1 MSWADSLVVSSFF
14 TFSKFFKCSIVASY
28 QGATASSRDDESE
41 LGLWPCCYQ
50 VKLTKYL
57 HKSRTSHI

>member
-41 LGLWPCCYQ
+41 LGL
-50 VKLTKYL
+50 LL
-57 HKSRTSHI
+57 SS